1 MGVVGTQV
9 AISVPFDNS
18 SNGFTAD
25 EVQSAIEEAAASSG
39 ADNFSYKLIDI
50 GESVTIPTG
59 QQMLHQGTLTVL
71 GDLITRGDLIEENPD
86 HTTTFGLGTIPI
98 DQLIFVPLN
107 KILFCKNL
115 KIQGTL
121 RVQGDTVEL

>member
-1 MGVVGTQV
+1 MSARGTQV
-9 AISVPFDNS
+9 AVSVPFDNS
-18 SNGFTAD
+18 SNGFTSD
-25 EVQSAIEEAAASSG
+25 NVQDAIEEAASSSG
-39 ADNFSYKLIDI
+39 ADNFSYKYVGI
-50 GESVTIPTG
+50 GETVTIPEN
-59 QQMLHQGTLTVL
+59 QQMLHQGTLTVF

-86 HTTTFGLGTIPI
+86 NTTTFGLGTIPI
-98 DQLIFVPLN
+98 DDLILVPFN